1 VIRIGIICH
10 TGIGGSATVA
20 CELARQLGARGHA
33 VHVIGRSQPARLNP
47 APANVRFHVVPPLP
61 LPVAGERLPTLEFAA
76 TVARISLE
84 EDLDLLHAHY
94 SMPHAI
100 SAQLA
105 REMVR
110 SQKPLPV
117 ITTLHGTDVTTLGRD
132 PGFSA
137 VARLAI
143 TGSDAVTAV
152 SHSLAHEASSLFRLP
167 PVPVIP
173 NFIDPT
179 FLPPAHTAQRR
190 PRSNNDRQEA
200 VLVHV
205 SNFRPVK
212 RATDCIRILDLLRHR
227 HPCRLLMVG
236 QGPDLPAARE
246 LARSLGLS
254 SRIDF
259 VGEQHDVAGWL
270 AAADILLLPSQA
282 EAFGMAALEAMA
294 TGLPVVA
301 SHAGGLPEVVEDGVS
316 GRLLPVGDLQAMAD
330 AILELL
336 KDPDL
341 ANALGEK
348 GRRRARD
355 LFSPD
360 LVVPRYLDLY
370 EQTLARFRNPPP
382 VR

>member
-1 VIRIGIICH
+1 MIRIGIICH

-47 APANVRFHVVPPLP
+47 APANVRFHAVPPLA
-61 LPVAGERLPTLEFAA
+61 LPVASERLPTLEFAA
-76 TVARISLE
+76 AVARISLE
-84 EDLDLLHAHY
+84 EGLDLLHAHY
-94 SMPHAI
+94 SVPHAI

-110 SQKPLPV
+110 CQKPLPV

-132 PGFSA
+132 PEFSA
-137 VARLAI
+137 IARLAI

-152 SHSLAHEASSLFRLP
+152 SHSLAHEASSLFSLP

-179 FLPPAHTAQRR
+179 FLPPTHTAQRR

-212 RATDCIRILDLLRHR
+212 RATDCIRILDLVRHR

-246 LARSLGLS
+246 LARSLGLA
-254 SRIDF
+254 SRVDF

-270 AAADILLLPSQA
+270 AAADILLLPSQT

-294 TGLPVVA
+294 TGLAVVA
-301 SHAGGLPEVVEDGVS
+301 SHAGGLPEVVEDGVT
-316 GRLLPVGDLQAMAD
+316 GRLLPVGDLHAMTD

-336 KDPDL
+336 KNPDL
-341 ANALGEK
+341 ADALAEK

-360 LVVPRYLDLY
+360 HVVPRYLDLY
-370 EQTLARFRNPPP
+370 EQTLTRFRSPPP